1 MHFSNQH
8 PTDDILEQ
16 YLFGSLPEPEVEQLE
31 EHLLVCHTC
40 VDAAEQLLIFVESLR
55 HTLETTTPKARAAG
69 RHPALQE

>member
-69 RHPALQE
+69 RHPALQD